1 MWQKS
6 NNSEYVRPLEV
17 ERSGNN
23 VIVRQS
29 IKPVEATEDMPA
41 HYAWEEMQLT
51 ADQYEVYQQFEQRIK
66 ENEDALVE
74 LAELISGGM

>member
-6 NNSEYVRPLEV
+6 NNSEFVRPLEV

-23 VIVRQS
+23 VIVRQN
-29 IKPVEATEDMPA
+29 IKPVATTEEIPA
-41 HYAWEEMQLT
+41 HYDWEEMQLT
-51 ADQYEVYQQFEQRIK
+51 AAQYEVYQQFEQRIK